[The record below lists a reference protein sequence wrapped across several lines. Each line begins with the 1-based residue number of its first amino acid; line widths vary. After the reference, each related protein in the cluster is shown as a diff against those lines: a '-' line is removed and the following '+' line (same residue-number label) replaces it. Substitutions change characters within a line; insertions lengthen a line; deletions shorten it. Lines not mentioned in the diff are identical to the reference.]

1 MSKNFNDFL
10 KTVDYK
16 RLSKET
22 FDEIS
27 QKNVND
33 SAEIIIYK
41 AIPEVSIKLLE
52 KYHNWINS

>member
-33 SAEIIIYK
+33 SAEIIMYK

-52 KYHNWINS
+52 KYHNRINS

>member
-1 MSKNFNDFL
+1 MPKNFNDFL

-33 SAEIIIYK
+33 SAEIIMYK

>member
-1 MSKNFNDFL
+1 MPKNFNDFL

-16 RLSKET
+16 KISEET
-22 FDEIS
+22 FNEFS
-27 QKNVND
+27 KKNIND
-33 SAEIIIYK
+33 PPEVTMYK

>member
-1 MSKNFNDFL
+1 MSMNFNDFL

-33 SAEIIIYK
+33 SAEIIMYK

>member
-33 SAEIIIYK
+33 SAEIIMYK